1 MASLNTSRNACPDLT
16 CTCVLPLFPSFLGS
30 SSLSFLFFFPS
41 AVFFFFLFDPKVASQ
56 LKLTEEFNMARSV
69 GGSGKAPAGT
79 PGAGDMEEIT
89 QEQTSLTLGVRS
101 RERCVFFL
109 PPSLPLSAI
118 MALVCH
124 FFCHCLPH
132 SFQTAFA
139 NV

>member
-1 MASLNTSRNACPDLT
+1 M
-16 CTCVLPLFPSFLGS
+16 
-30 SSLSFLFFFPS
+30 
-41 AVFFFFLFDPKVASQ
+41 ASQ

-109 PPSLPLSAI
+109 PPSLPLCNYGLGLPFFLPLSA
-118 MALVCH
+118 ALFSNRVRQCVRR
-124 FFCHCLPH
+124 LV
-132 SFQTAFA
+132 S
-139 NV
+139 